1 MIVPFA
7 AGGPT
12 DVIARIVTGHMA
24 QTLGQSII
32 IENVVGAGGTTAT
45 TRAARAANDG
55 YTLITGH
62 MGTHAASV
70 PLYPNLAYHPEKD
83 FEPVALLAGTPILIL
98 ARKDFA
104 PKDLKEFVAYVK
116 ANADKVNA
124 AHAGIGS
131 VSHVSCELLNSILD
145 VKPVGVPFNGT
156 GPAMNALVGG
166 QVDYMCDQI
175 VNAVP
180 QINGGT
186 IKAYAIA
193 TPERNP
199 SLPNVPTTAE
209 AGLPAFQAQAW
220 NAIFAPKGTPAPI
233 VARLNAAAAKALDDE
248 NVRKRLLDLG
258 SVIPGPLERTPE
270 ALATLVKDE
279 IAKWIARAQAGEL
292 INAIKQIGKGRSTRF
307 RPLSF
312 AERIIIF
319 RGIIGGSRIG
329 AVDCS
334 LRPLNSPS
342 LERPED
348 LARHEPVP
356 RPARTDSRRRRGEA
370 RPHRHRHAVDL
381 RPSDAL
387 QSGGRLSD
395 ADHQEA
401 AAEVDRARAAVVPD
415 GRHQHQISARTT
427 ASRSGTNGPTPMAIS
442 ARSMARSG
450 APGRR
455 RTAAASTRS
464 PTSST

>member
-1 MIVPFA
+1 MLVAGGLATLASLGALPAHAQTQPYPSRAITMIVPFA

-12 DVIARIVTGHMA
+12 DVISRIVTGHMA

-104 PKDLKEFVAYVK
+104 PKDLKEFIAYVK
-116 ANADKVNA
+116 ANESKVNA
-124 AHAGIGS
+124 AHAGVGS
-131 VSHVSCELLNSILD
+131 VSHVSCQLLNSILD
-145 VKPVGVPFNGT
+145 IKPTGVPFNGT

-186 IKAYAIA
+186 IKAYAVA
-193 TPERNP
+193 TPARNP
-199 SLPNVPTTAE
+199 SLPDLPTTTE

-233 VARLNAAAAKALDDE
+233 IEKLNAAAAKALDDE

-258 SVIPGPLERTPE
+258 SVIPGPADRTPE
-270 ALATLVKDE
+270 ALAALVKSE
-279 IAKWIARAQAGEL
+279 IAKW
-292 INAIKQIGKGRSTRF
+292 T
-307 RPLSF
+307 
-312 AERIIIF
+312 
-319 RGIIGGSRIG
+319 
-329 AVDCS
+329 
-334 LRPLNSPS
+334 
-342 LERPED
+342 
-348 LARHEPVP
+348 PVLK
-356 RPARTDSRRRRGEA
+356 PA
-370 RPHRHRHAVDL
+370 
-381 RPSDAL
+381 
-387 QSGGRLSD
+387 
-395 ADHQEA
+395 
-401 AAEVDRARAAVVPD
+401 
-415 GRHQHQISARTT
+415 
-427 ASRSGTNGPTPMAIS
+427 TN
-442 ARSMARSG
+442 
-450 APGRR
+450 
-455 RTAAASTRS
+455 
-464 PTSST
+464 

>member
-1 MIVPFA
+1 MNLYRRMLVAGGLATLASLGALPAHAQTQPYPARSITMIVPFA

-12 DVIARIVTGHMA
+12 DVISRIVTGHMA

-104 PKDLKEFVAYVK
+104 PKDLKEFISYVK
-116 ANADKVNA
+116 TNVEKVNA

-131 VSHVSCELLNSILD
+131 VSHVSCQLLNSILD
-145 VKPVGVPFNGT
+145 IKPTGVPFNGT

-186 IKAYAIA
+186 IKAYAVA
-193 TPERNP
+193 TPARNP
-199 SLPNVPTTAE
+199 SLPDLPTTTE

-233 VARLNAAAAKALDDE
+233 IEKLNAAAAKALDDE

-258 SVIPGPLERTPE
+258 SVIPGPADRTPE
-270 ALATLVKDE
+270 ALAALVKSE
-279 IAKWIARAQAGEL
+279 IAKW
-292 INAIKQIGKGRSTRF
+292 T
-307 RPLSF
+307 
-312 AERIIIF
+312 
-319 RGIIGGSRIG
+319 
-329 AVDCS
+329 
-334 LRPLNSPS
+334 
-342 LERPED
+342 
-348 LARHEPVP
+348 PVLK
-356 RPARTDSRRRRGEA
+356 PA
-370 RPHRHRHAVDL
+370 
-381 RPSDAL
+381 
-387 QSGGRLSD
+387 
-395 ADHQEA
+395 
-401 AAEVDRARAAVVPD
+401 
-415 GRHQHQISARTT
+415 
-427 ASRSGTNGPTPMAIS
+427 TN
-442 ARSMARSG
+442 
-450 APGRR
+450 
-455 RTAAASTRS
+455 
-464 PTSST
+464 